1 MKLDLLY
8 LIEQIDEVK
17 AHFHVVDSI
26 YCTKIKKIHDRPL
39 FSKWKQELLFEL
51 NEIYDRTKDNYIAN
65 TLSILNTGFK
75 GSMVQWM
82 NSHLMS

>member
-1 MKLDLLY
+1 MRSKLISML
-8 LIEQIDEVK
+8 
-17 AHFHVVDSI
+17 SI
-26 YCTKIKKIHDRPL
+26 VFIVQKSKRIHDRPL

-82 NSHLMS
+82 NSLLMS